1 MDIYYGK
8 SYDLKDTFLME
19 VPNNYLE
26 DIKASK
32 DNLKIKGNENLTVL
46 CTDNKSYELK
56 YVYTTN
62 TFYILDPNQIDEKV
76 SVSLVSD
83 HTLEVTDYLPK
94 KSQVY
99 KILRGNTLKYNK
111 FDGATNYHCKW
122 GFNLDLKK
130 LSLEDFLNKSDMNK
144 LSLSQVN
151 LNNFSHLKIIM
162 FLKKMGL
169 FFYLMMISH

>member
-8 SYDLKDTFLME
+8 SYDLKDMFLME

-32 DNLKIKGNENLTVL
+32 DNLNIKGSEALTVL

-62 TFYILDPNQIDEKV
+62 TFYLLDKNQMDEKV
-76 SVSLVSD
+76 NVSLVSD

-99 KILRGNTLKYNK
+99 KILRGNNLKYNK
-111 FDGATNYHCKW
+111 FDGATNFHSK
-122 GFNLDLKK
+122 
-130 LSLEDFLNKSDMNK
+130 
-144 LSLSQVN
+144 
-151 LNNFSHLKIIM
+151 
-162 FLKKMGL
+162 
-169 FFYLMMISH
+169 